1 MAKLEGKIINY
12 YCNTEKDSCGSPI
25 ISLNNFKVIGM
36 HYGGSKE
43 KLNFGIFIKYAINEF
58 NKKYYKATTTDEITI
73 KYKIGEEDT
82 IRIFGDT
89 FVYNNIN
96 NFQMIIN
103 DKNYELDSFYKIKKK
118 MKYYRKN

>member
-1 MAKLEGKIINY
+1 MGKLEGKIINH
-12 YCNTEKDSCGSPI
+12 YCNTEKDSSGSPI
-25 ISLNNFKVIGM
+25 LSLNNFKVIGV

-58 NKKYYKATTTDEITI
+58 NKKYDKATTTDEITI
-73 KYKIGEEDT
+73 KYKIGKEET

-89 FVYNNIN
+89 LVYNNIN

-118 MKYYRKN
+118 KMKY